1 MGVTKSIIMRVI
13 LYISSILFLST
24 VMGVKSHTNPN
35 TSMIESMVK
44 SASYE
49 VANERPDTV
58 EPQETIQ
65 NDVPVI
71 QSVIANTGTVGPDQF
86 VAFAQTLLGTPYAY
100 GSMDPSVGFD
110 CSGFI
115 NYVAAHFNIKVP
127 RSSVDFTNAG
137 QEVTQDDAKIGDLIL
152 FTGTDSTSRVVG
164 HIGIVTENP
173 AGHQLEF
180 IHSSSGKANGVT
192 ISNLE
197 GYYSSRFVKVIRI
210 LS

>member
-1 MGVTKSIIMRVI
+1 MRVI

-24 VMGVKSHTNPN
+24 VMGVKSHTYNKA
-35 TSMIESMVK
+35 SIVESAVSLVTDDEPETVK
-44 SASYE
+44 SAEPAKNE
-49 VANERPDTV
+49 VSVSNEATV
-58 EPQETIQ
+58 SGIHLNNVTTDP
-65 NDVPVI
+65 
-71 QSVIANTGTVGPDQF
+71 AQF
-86 VAFAQTLLGTPYAY
+86 VAFAQTLIGTPYAY

-115 NYVAAHFNIKVP
+115 NYVAAHFNVKVP
-127 RSSVDFTNAG
+127 RSSVDFTNVG
-137 QEVTQDDAKIGDLIL
+137 QEVTQDEAKTGDLIL

-173 AGHQLEF
+173 VGQQLEF

-197 GYYSSRFVKVIRI
+197 GYYTSRFVKVIRI

>member
-1 MGVTKSIIMRVI
+1 MRVI
-13 LYISSILFLST
+13 LYTSLVLVIVT
-24 VMGVKSHTNPN
+24 VMGVKSTRYHIN
-35 TSMIESMVK
+35 
-44 SASYE
+44 E
-49 VANERPDTV
+49 VGETATAAVIDKIQDIVIAKKPTV
-58 EPQETIQ
+58 EATTISYTSQ
-65 NDVPVI
+65 QTSTTDPRQI
-71 QSVIANTGTVGPDQF
+71 ID
-86 VAFAQTLLGTPYAY
+86 FAQTLIGTPYAY

-137 QEVTQDDAKIGDLIL
+137 EEVRQEDARPGDLIL

-164 HIGIVTENP
+164 HIGIITENP
-173 AGHQLEF
+173 GGRIQF

-192 ISNLE
+192 ISTLE
-197 GYYSSRFVKVIRI
+197 GYYSSRFMKVIRI